1 MAQPNIWNG
10 QDALLH
16 PPQTH
21 QPQLDDD
28 IQTAKKIVSF
38 SITLIMIVSLAYA
51 GFVLFD
57 GDALTGY
64 RPGDAALDSQRV
76 YEDLIQADQGK
87 VFFDQE
93 DSAALNKAQKRDIKV
108 AMSNTFGFGG
118 HNACVLFKK
127 IEN

>member
-1 MAQPNIWNG
+1 MEEQISDGSVQNEHNGVVMPPLQPLPPISQPSVWDS
-10 QDALLH
+10 QEAILH

-21 QPQLDDD
+21 QPQLDEDL
-28 IQTAKKIVSF
+28 QTAKKIVSF

-76 YEDLIQADQGK
+76 
-87 VFFDQE
+87 
-93 DSAALNKAQKRDIKV
+93 
-108 AMSNTFGFGG
+108 
-118 HNACVLFKK
+118 
-127 IEN
+127 